1 MEPRYNRRDNRRE
14 PQQQKNYDKRMVT
27 LRRVSKVHAGGKRL
41 RFSAFVVAGDRK
53 GSVGVALGRGMD
65 TRSAIAKAEKKASS
79 NMKKIE
85 LVGDTI
91 PHEMRYKKG
100 AAEILLRPARPGAG
114 VIAGSAARVVLEMA
128 GIENVY
134 CKQLGSNDMIANAYC
149 TFEAL
154 TKLRKGR
161 VLQKMAKMRERI
173 GLKEK
178 IDEERRKREAK
189 LAKTR
194 KSNKKE
200 NNKSKPR
207 RHASRKNS

>member
-1 MEPRYNRRDNRRE
+1 MRDRRDNRDNRE
-14 PQQQKNYDKRMVT
+14 QKNYDKRMIA

-65 TRSAIAKAEKKASS
+65 TRSAIAKAEKKAAAH
-79 NMKKIE
+79 MKRIE
-85 LVGDTI
+85 LIGDTI
-91 PHEMRYKKG
+91 PHELKHKKG
-100 AAEILLRPARPGAG
+100 AAIILLRPARPGAG
-114 VIAGSAARVVLEMA
+114 VIAGSAARLVLEMA

-154 TKLRKGR
+154 TLLRKGR
-161 VLQKMAKMRERI
+161 VLRKMRNMRERV

-194 KSNKKE
+194 KSNKRD
-200 NNKSKPR
+200 NKSRNR
-207 RHASRKNS
+207 RHVPRKNS

>member
-14 PQQQKNYDKRMVT
+14 PREQKNYDKRMVT
-27 LRRVSKVHAGGKRL
+27 LRRVTKVHSGGKRL

-65 TRSAIAKAEKKASS
+65 TRSAIAKAEKKAAAH
-79 NMKKIE
+79 MKKIE

-91 PHEMRYKKG
+91 PHELRYKKG
-100 AAEILLRPARPGAG
+100 AAEILLRPARPGSG

-128 GIENVY
+128 GVENVY

-161 VLQKMAKMRERI
+161 VLQKMSKMRERI

-189 LAKTR
+189 LASTR
-194 KSNKKE
+194 KSGKKE
-200 NNKSKPR
+200 NNKSKSR
-207 RHASRKNS
+207 RNVSRRNS

>member
-1 MEPRYNRRDNRRE
+1 MRDHRDQRE
-14 PQQQKNYDKRMVT
+14 QKNYDKRMVA

-41 RFSAFVVAGDRK
+41 RFSAFVVAGDRR
-53 GSVGVALGRGMD
+53 GRVGVALGRGMD

-79 NMKKIE
+79 NMKAIE

-91 PHEMRYKKG
+91 PHELRYKKG
-100 AAEILLRPARPGAG
+100 AAEILLRPARPGSG

-154 TKLRKGR
+154 TKMRKGR
-161 VLQKMAKMRERI
+161 VLNKMKKMRERI

-194 KSNKKE
+194 KSGKKD
-200 NNKSKPR
+200 NNRSRNR
-207 RHASRKNS
+207 RHVPRKNS

>member
-1 MEPRYNRRDNRRE
+1 MRDHRDQRE
-14 PQQQKNYDKRMVT
+14 QRNYDKRMVA
-27 LRRVSKVHAGGKRL
+27 LRRVTKVHAGGKRL

-65 TRSAIAKAEKKASS
+65 TRSAIAKAEKKASAH
-79 NMKKIE
+79 MKKIE
-85 LVGDTI
+85 LIGDTI
-91 PHEMRYKKG
+91 PHELKYKKG
-100 AAEILLRPARPGAG
+100 AAIILLRPAKPGAG
-114 VIAGSAARVVLEMA
+114 IIAGSAARLVLEMA

-161 VLQKMAKMRERI
+161 VLQKMSKMRDRV

-194 KSNKKE
+194 KSGKKD
-200 NNKSKPR
+200 NNRSRNR
-207 RHASRKNS
+207 RHAPRKNS